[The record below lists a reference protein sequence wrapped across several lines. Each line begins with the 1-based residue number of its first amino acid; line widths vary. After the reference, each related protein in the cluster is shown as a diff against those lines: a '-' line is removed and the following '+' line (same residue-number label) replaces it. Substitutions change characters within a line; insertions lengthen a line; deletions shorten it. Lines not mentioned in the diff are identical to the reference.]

1 MSYKVKSDQ
10 SAQLMYISDTN
21 EYKIMVDIGNIIY
34 VFDVPS
40 GSTLYQLTD
49 YQMIEGE
56 DEKTARNKLGVY
68 TTDNK
73 TFLSG
78 L

>member
-1 MSYKVKSDQ
+1 
-10 SAQLMYISDTN
+10 
-21 EYKIMVDIGNIIY
+21 MVDIGDVIY

-78 L
+78 FVNDDSWYL